1 MSLNEFDK
9 LLKERFDEHEFA
21 YNDANWD
28 RLVGQLP
35 EKSHKTIPFPWL
47 KATGI
52 AAALAVTVG
61 GMSYFLSKDTA
72 APIVQNT
79 THTPLPLEQV
89 VAPSTNPTVIAQNN
103 QSPVAA
109 SDAIYLKEK
118 KNLST
123 QATKIES
130 DNAIANTVQL
140 ATNRPASIETS
151 TVTTKSQ
158 ADIAKEEINTDEQKK
173 AISASL
179 AFNNEVS
186 FEPKVVKDNKTFVS
200 LTGGMNFGS
209 MNAGYMAGIN
219 AKQKLSKKIFLEG
232 DLAIVGNTASQTF
245 TKQQIPVNTGGGSLR
260 GAAIDYKNAN
270 LVYIQVNPTVGYQL
284 MKKVSVGVGADLQ
297 QMVNGS
303 NALVN
308 VNDETK
314 TIPASDFGLTGKT
327 EIALSPKIKA
337 GILYREGINNLIN
350 GSSDYF
356 DRSYLQVQLKWTVL
370 HK

>member
-21 YNDANWD
+21 YNDASWD
-28 RLVGQLP
+28 RIVGQLP

-72 APIVQNT
+72 APIVQNATPT
-79 THTPLPLEQV
+79 TLPREQV
-89 VAPSTNPTVIAQNN
+89 APAPTNPNLIAENN
-103 QSPVAA
+103 QPPAA
-109 SDAIYLKEK
+109 ATAAYLKEN
-118 KNLST
+118 KNRNT
-123 QATKIES
+123 AAAKIEPT
-130 DNAIANTVQL
+130 NAVAKAAQVIPNSPGTME
-140 ATNRPASIETS
+140 PS
-151 TVTTKSQ
+151 TVTAKND
-158 ADIAKEEINTDEQKK
+158 AVIAEREINTDQRKK
-173 AISASL
+173 DVSASL

-186 FEPKVVKDNKTFVS
+186 FEPKVAKGNKTFVS

-209 MNAGYMAGIN
+209 MNTGYMAGIN
-219 AKQKLSKKIFLEG
+219 AKQKLSKKIFVES
-232 DLAIVGNTASQTF
+232 DLAIVGNTANQTF
-245 TKQQIPVNTGGGSLR
+245 TKQQIPVNTGGGSLK

-270 LVYIQVNPTVGYQL
+270 LVYVQVNPTIGYQL

-303 NALVN
+303 NTLVN

-327 EIALSPKIKA
+327 EIALSQKIKA